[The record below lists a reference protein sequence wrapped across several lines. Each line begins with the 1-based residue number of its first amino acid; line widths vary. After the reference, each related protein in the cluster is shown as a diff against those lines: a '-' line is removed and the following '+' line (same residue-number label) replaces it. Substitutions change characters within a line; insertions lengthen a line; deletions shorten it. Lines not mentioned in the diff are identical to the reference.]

1 MKNTVY
7 MSLLIS
13 TILLAGPAD
22 GPSIGGNISNSSEN
36 KGTIISIGGAKMKQS
51 NAVSN
56 QKYQVGS
63 TQGTQTDIGNI
74 KIKSGKVTN
83 SVTNNSRNKDL
94 ILNIGSKV
102 QKGSIDM
109 TKGSA
114 GSISNSSKN
123 EGSIVSMG
131 GGNVSLDTAGMS
143 STDAKIGS
151 SENTET
157 NVGAVNIDGGTVTGD
172 ISNTTKNSKTVVNIG
187 GVVNKGTIK
196 VKDGQ
201 AKSILNSSEN
211 TGTIVNIGGAKLST
225 KSLGGMSEMDLEVG
239 SQNTQTDVGSVE
251 LNSGLVKGN
260 IQNSS
265 KNSATLINVGS
276 TLKVGSIEIGK

>member
-172 ISNTTKNSKTVVNIG
+172 ISNTAKNSKTVVNIG

-196 VKDGQ
+196 VKGGQ

-251 LNSGLVKGN
+251 LNSGLLKGN